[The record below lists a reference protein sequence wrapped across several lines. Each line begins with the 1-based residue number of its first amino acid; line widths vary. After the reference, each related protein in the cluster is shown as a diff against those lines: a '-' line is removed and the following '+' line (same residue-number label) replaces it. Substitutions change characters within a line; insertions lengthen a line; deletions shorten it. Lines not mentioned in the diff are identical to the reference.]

1 MGNGDIESQFMTFNF
16 EYMTT
21 IQDSRAH
28 TFHIPVLGLAFS
40 IDTPIRV
47 ARYGI
52 SSVISIVDD
61 ILIEQMRKHY
71 CSLHGEPYT
80 PISPKDDDHRA
91 QRITEYL
98 NLVQRIV
105 RIQIEKLKA
114 SAFEKGS
121 EIVKYFEM
129 LPDSSPLKALY
140 HVMVQT
146 TDRGLKAT
154 LQQELRTGI
163 VAGAIDVN
171 IMTKLNKSNLGRGGA
186 ELPGEYS
193 DALAGLRGFAKS
205 ELNSSVV
212 LSAGLNPR
220 LYSYLGECKEFL
232 PNKHGKLQKKV
243 ILKVSDHR
251 SAFVQGKFL
260 AKKGIWISEYRI
272 ESGLNCGG
280 HAFATDGLL
289 LGPILEEFKLK
300 KQGLVAEL
308 HDLYCGAL
316 RERGLESPQIP
327 FPVLLT
333 VQGGI
338 GTASE
343 DRFLQ
348 EYYHVDGTGW
358 GSPFLLVS
366 EATNLDNDTRQRL
379 ARADQHDFYL
389 SDASPLGIPFNNLRG
404 SASEDLARRR
414 AEAGKP
420 GSPCTKKYLVTNT
433 EFTEQPICTASRQY
447 QSLKIKQL
455 KSLHLLPGELK
466 KRIESVTV
474 KACLC
479 EDLSAPARITC
490 AEAMQSSLRVSQHSA
505 RFYKKDPDEITLAG
519 HGVGHSAETPNA
531 VAVCPGPNLAY
542 FSKICSLE
550 EMVGHIY
557 GRMQL
562 ISVHNRPNMFISE
575 LRLYTDYLKKE
586 IWKKLDSFTAKEQK
600 YFSEFKANMLDGIAY
615 YKLLIPKLSEE
626 AEQYREHMSEE
637 LLRLEQELLDVMI
650 PGARV

>member
-1 MGNGDIESQFMTFNF
+1 
-16 EYMTT
+16 MTT
-21 IQDSRAH
+21 TQDSRAH

-52 SSVISIVDD
+52 SSVISVVDD

-80 PISPKDDDHRA
+80 LIAPKDDDHRA
-91 QRITEYL
+91 KRITEYL

-105 RIQIEKLKA
+105 RTQIEKLKA
-114 SAFEKGS
+114 SAFETGS

-129 LPDSSPLKALY
+129 LPDRSPLKTLY
-140 HVMVQT
+140 HAMVQA
-146 TDRGLKAT
+146 TDGGNKAT
-154 LQQELRTGI
+154 LQQELRTKI
-163 VAGAIDVN
+163 VAGSIDVN
-171 IMTKLNKSNLGRGGA
+171 IMTKLNKSNLGPGGA
-186 ELPGEYS
+186 ELSGEYS
-193 DALAGLRGFAKS
+193 DALAALRGFAKS

-220 LYSYLGECKEFL
+220 LYTYLGECKEFL
-232 PNKHGKLQKKV
+232 PDKHGNLLKRV

-251 SAFVQGKFL
+251 SALIQGKFL

-300 KQGLVAEL
+300 KKDLVAEL
-308 HDLYCGAL
+308 HDLYCNAL
-316 RERGLESPQIP
+316 KERGLDSPQTP

-338 GTASE
+338 GTAAE

-348 EYYHVDGTGW
+348 DYFEVEGTGW
-358 GSPFLLVS
+358 GSPFLLVP
-366 EATNLDNDTRQRL
+366 EATNLDSDTRNRL
-379 ARADQHDFYL
+379 ARAHRDDYYV

-455 KSLHLLPGELK
+455 KGLHLTPEELNN
-466 KRIESVTV
+466 RIASVTI

-490 AEAMQSSLRVSQHSA
+490 ADEMQSSLKVSRQGA
-505 RFYKKDPDEITLAG
+505 RFYKKAIDEEEALAG
-519 HGVGHSAETPNA
+519 HGTGYSAESTPA

-542 FSKICSLE
+542 FSKISSLE

-562 ISVHNRPNMFISE
+562 VSVPNRPNMFISE
-575 LRLYTDYLKKE
+575 LRLYTEYLKSE
-586 IWKKLDSFTAKEQK
+586 IKKKLDSFTAKEQRH
-600 YFSEFKANMLDGIAY
+600 FDEFKTNMLNGIAY
-615 YKLLIPKLSEE
+615 YKSLIPRLSEE
-626 AEQYREHMSEE
+626 AEQYREQMRAE
-637 LLRLEQELLDVMI
+637 LLQLEQEVLDVMI
-650 PGARV
+650 PGVRV

>member
-1 MGNGDIESQFMTFNF
+1 MN
-16 EYMTT
+16 TT
-21 IQDSRAH
+21 QDSRAH

-71 CSLHGEPYT
+71 CSLHGAPYT

-105 RIQIEKLKA
+105 RTQIEKLKA

-129 LPDSSPLKALY
+129 LPDRSPLKTLY
-140 HVMVQT
+140 LVMVQT
-146 TDRGLKAT
+146 TDRGFKAT
-154 LQQELRTGI
+154 LQQELRTRI

-171 IMTKLNKSNLGRGGA
+171 IMTKLNKSNAGPGGT
-186 ELPGEYS
+186 ELPPEYS
-193 DALAGLRGFAKS
+193 DALAALRGFAKS

-220 LYSYLGECKEFL
+220 LYSYLGECREFL
-232 PNKHGKLQKKV
+232 PDKHGKLQKRIV
-243 ILKVSDHR
+243 LKVSDHR
-251 SAFVQGKFL
+251 SAFVQGKVL

-280 HAFATDGLL
+280 HAFPTDGLL

-300 KQGLVAEL
+300 KQDLVAEL
-308 HDLYCGAL
+308 HDLYCAAL
-316 RERGLESPQIP
+316 RERGLDSPQMP

-338 GTASE
+338 GTAGE
-343 DRFLQ
+343 DRFLR

-358 GSPFLLVS
+358 GSPFLLVP
-366 EATNLDNDTRQRL
+366 EATNLDDDTRQRL
-379 ARADQHDFYL
+379 ANAQQHDFYL

-404 SASEDLARRR
+404 STSEHQARRR
-414 AEAGKP
+414 AESGKP
-420 GSPCTKKYLVTNT
+420 GSPCTKKYLVSNT
-433 EFTEQPICTASRQY
+433 EFTKEPICTASRQY
-447 QSLKIKQL
+447 QTLKIKQL
-455 KSLHLLPGELK
+455 KSLNLSPVELREK
-466 KRIESVTV
+466 IGAVTL

-479 EDLSAPARITC
+479 EDLAATASITC
-490 AEAMQSSLRVSQHSA
+490 DTNGKASS
-505 RFYKKDPDEITLAG
+505 P
-519 HGVGHSAETPNA
+519 A

-557 GRMQL
+557 GRTQL
-562 ISVHNRPNMFISE
+562 LSFLNRPNMFISE

-586 IWKKLDSFTAKEQK
+586 IKKKLDSFTAKEQK
-600 YFSEFKANMLDGIAY
+600 HFSEFKANMLDGIAY
-615 YKLLIPKLSEE
+615 YKSLIPKLSEE
-626 AEQYREHMSEE
+626 AEQYREQMREE
-637 LLRLEQELLDVMI
+637 LLKLEQELLDVMI